1 MNVQPNAASASIA
14 GSIRASARGGD
25 AESQTADS
33 VAKQATKETP
43 AGKSGETSAIDA
55 GEQTSDRDADGR
67 QMYDTFESSAEAEQ
81 AETDDDSSDNQPS
94 NDLYQ
99 NREADSQSHLDFDA

>member
-33 VAKQATKETP
+33 VSKQATKEKP

-67 QMYDTFESSAEAEQ
+67 QMYDTFESSTDAEQ
-81 AETDDDSSDNQPS
+81 PEAGEDKPS
-94 NDLYQ
+94 NDPH
-99 NREADSQSHLDFDA
+99 RKRDADSPSHLDFDA